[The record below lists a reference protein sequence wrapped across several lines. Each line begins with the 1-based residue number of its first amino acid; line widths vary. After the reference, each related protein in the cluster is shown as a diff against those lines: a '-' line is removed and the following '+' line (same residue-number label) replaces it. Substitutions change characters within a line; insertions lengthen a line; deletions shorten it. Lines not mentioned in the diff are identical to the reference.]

1 MSRRGLLL
9 VALSVSLLACTQ
21 AISFVTRNGVQL
33 KENGQ
38 PFRFVGADAYW
49 LLEAAADPDLSDDVA
64 QFFARAK
71 ALGLKTVRTWALA
84 PNPSTPGSASS
95 PVLEPGTQPLR
106 ALDSIVQQA
115 GVAGMRLLLT
125 LAKPELQL
133 ITSITSH
140 VNALTGVTYKEDP
153 TILGWDLASES
164 HCSGC
169 GTPVT
174 DTGYEPWVRQIREH
188 LAAAAPNQLVVTS
201 STGHGA
207 AGDVQEE
214 NVSGE
219 VGGWRRKGL
228 LQPQS
233 VTSIPG
239 VWSQAV
245 PSQGRLNV
253 NFEAYLAW
261 FAALLD
267 LHSRTAS
274 SAGEPILLQ
283 ELYMQSG
290 AFNDQQRAA
299 LFQLAA
305 DKLAA
310 SEGTNGALAGI
321 MFPTAL
327 LQEYVLTA
335 LGVSASAGAMEGLD
349 SQQPLRETA
358 TDAAGPAWSPATS
371 TGGSGGVEQISGG
384 REWPGD
390 VQGWVAFAQNAA
402 KQVFS
407 RLTMPLS
414 SKKAVDHG
422 ADEAGIST
430 GRHLLQRAASGVT
443 AANAATTANQA
454 SLSTNL
460 NTQQSLRNDQSTS
473 SSGRHLLQ
481 RAASGVT
488 AANAA
493 TTANQASL
501 STNLNTQQSLRN
513 DQSTS
518 SSGRHLLQRAASG
531 VTAANAATTSNQASL
546 NTNLN
551 TQQSLRN
558 AEETNNS
565 TGRHLLQRAASGV
578 TAANAATTANQAS
591 LSTNLNTQQSLRND
605 QSTSSSGR
613 HLLQRAASGVTAA
626 NAATTANQASLST
639 NLNTQQSLRNDQSTS
654 SSGRHLL
661 QRAASGV
668 TAANAATTANQASL
682 STNLNTQQSLRNDQ
696 STSSSGRHLL
706 QRAASGVTAAN
717 AATTANQASL
727 STNLNTQQSLRN
739 DQSTSSSGRNLLQRA
754 ASGVTAAN
762 AATTANQASL
772 STNLNTQQSLRNDQ
786 STSSSGRHLLQRAA
800 SGVTA
805 ANAATTAN
813 QASLSTN
820 LNTQQSLRND
830 QSTSSSGRNLL
841 QRAASGVTA
850 ANAATTANQASL
862 STNLNTQQ
870 SLRNDQSTSSSGR
883 HLL

>member
-1 MSRRGLLL
+1 
-9 VALSVSLLACTQ
+9 
-21 AISFVTRNGVQL
+21 
-33 KENGQ
+33 
-38 PFRFVGADAYW
+38 
-49 LLEAAADPDLSDDVA
+49 
-64 QFFARAK
+64 

-84 PNPSTPGSASS
+84 PNPSTPGSAGS

-164 HCSGC
+164 HCSAGLFKAVESRTAAFLPAIPGTPPGHSDQEQQYCSQVPRPPWSKLHPFTSCLKPAHQAAATQWAPQPWLVLLLLSTVPGC
-169 GTPVT
+169 STPVT

-207 AGDVQEE
+207 AGDLQEDD
-214 NVSGE
+214 VSGDAGE

-228 LQPQS
+228 LPPQA
-233 VTSIPG
+233 VTSVPG

-245 PSQGRLNV
+245 PSQGRPDV
-253 NFEAYLAW
+253 DFEAYLAW

-422 ADEAGIST
+422 PDEAGI
-430 GRHLLQRAASGVT
+430 
-443 AANAATTANQA
+443 
-454 SLSTNL
+454 
-460 NTQQSLRNDQSTS
+460 
-473 SSGRHLLQ
+473 
-481 RAASGVT
+481 
-488 AANAA
+488 
-493 TTANQASL
+493 
-501 STNLNTQQSLRN
+501 
-513 DQSTS
+513 
-518 SSGRHLLQRAASG
+518 
-531 VTAANAATTSNQASL
+531 
-546 NTNLN
+546 
-551 TQQSLRN
+551 
-558 AEETNNS
+558 S

-682 STNLNTQQSLRNDQ
+682 STNLNTQQSLRN
-696 STSSSGRHLL
+696 
-706 QRAASGVTAAN
+706 
-717 AATTANQASL
+717 
-727 STNLNTQQSLRN
+727 
-739 DQSTSSSGRNLLQRA
+739 
-754 ASGVTAAN
+754 
-762 AATTANQASL
+762 
-772 STNLNTQQSLRNDQ
+772 
-786 STSSSGRHLLQRAA
+786 
-800 SGVTA
+800 
-805 ANAATTAN
+805 
-813 QASLSTN
+813 
-820 LNTQQSLRND
+820 
-830 QSTSSSGRNLL
+830 
-841 QRAASGVTA
+841 
-850 ANAATTANQASL
+850 
-862 STNLNTQQ
+862 
-870 SLRNDQSTSSSGR
+870 
-883 HLL
+883 